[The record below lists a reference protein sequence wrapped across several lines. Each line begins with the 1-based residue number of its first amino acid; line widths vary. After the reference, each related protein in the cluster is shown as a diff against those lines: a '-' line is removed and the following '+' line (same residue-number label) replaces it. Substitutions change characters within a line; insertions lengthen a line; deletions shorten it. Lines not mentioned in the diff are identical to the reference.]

1 MINKRLE
8 PEKMMFNGEGKDRKR
23 DVGVIDR
30 RPEDRR
36 DIFRRQR
43 NDLRI
48 FQQVS
53 GIVERG
59 ELAGQHG
66 RKHAKGN
73 RPEKEQNISGL
84 AP

>member
-1 MINKRLE
+1 MIGKKGGTR
-8 PEKMMFNGEGKDRKR
+8 KMMFNGEGEDRQR
-23 DVGVIDR
+23 DIGVIDR

-66 RKHAKGN
+66 RKHAQSN